1 MAQNDQAKGNTAG
14 ARSTSWTLYLNG
26 EFVPFDEARV
36 SISDL
41 GFIKGEAIFDCGRTA
56 KHKPF
61 RLEEHIERLYRNL
74 KFAKLDPGL
83 SPEQM
88 KRLCLDVL
96 EKNLHLM
103 RENDDCW
110 IFRPDSPFVRSG
122 YRSGSTH
129 NLVSIS
135 LAQKRPISG

>member
-1 MAQNDQAKGNTAG
+1 
-14 ARSTSWTLYLNG
+14 
-26 EFVPFDEARV
+26 
-36 SISDL
+36 
-41 GFIKGEAIFDCGRTA
+41 
-56 KHKPF
+56 
-61 RLEEHIERLYRNL
+61 
-74 KFAKLDPGL
+74 
-83 SPEQM
+83 M